1 VWSYVIEF
9 IYWLKW
15 YAYIKILN
23 IFKTYGHAKS
33 APRAMVKETKEKVL
47 NIKDS
52 FLKFQDIE
60 STTFKIKLT
69 FLLS

>member
-1 VWSYVIEF
+1 MVR
-9 IYWLKW
+9 
-15 YAYIKILN
+15 LN
-23 IFKTYGHAKS
+23 S